1 MTKQGKK
8 VLVVEDEESFIT
20 ALQVGLTREGFEVVV
35 VDDGAKAL
43 DEFNR
48 FDPDIVLLDLM
59 LPNRSGIDICK
70 DIRTVSKTPVIMVT
84 AKSEEID
91 TVIGLEI
98 GADDYIP
105 KPYRL
110 HELIARMRAQLRRAN
125 WTDEPAERS
134 PQEVVQIGEITIDPN
149 RHEVFKGDSQIKLPL
164 KEFELLLL
172 LMRNAGQVLT
182 RAILIDHIWGIE
194 YYGDMKTLD
203 VHIRRIRS
211 KIEEDPSKPKQILTI
226 RGLGYKYADS

>member
-1 MTKQGKK
+1 M
-8 VLVVEDEESFIT
+8 
-20 ALQVGLTREGFEVVV
+20 VV

-48 FDPDIVLLDLM
+48 YDPDIVLLDLM

-110 HELIARMRAQLRRAN
+110 Q
-125 WTDEPAERS
+125 
-134 PQEVVQIGEITIDPN
+134 
-149 RHEVFKGDSQIKLPL
+149 
-164 KEFELLLL
+164 
-172 LMRNAGQVLT
+172 
-182 RAILIDHIWGIE
+182 
-194 YYGDMKTLD
+194 
-203 VHIRRIRS
+203 
-211 KIEEDPSKPKQILTI
+211 
-226 RGLGYKYADS
+226 

>member
-1 MTKQGKK
+1 MSKQGKK

-98 GADDYIP
+98 GAD
-105 KPYRL
+105 L
-110 HELIARMRAQLRRAN
+110 SLI
-125 WTDEPAERS
+125 
-134 PQEVVQIGEITIDPN
+134 
-149 RHEVFKGDSQIKLPL
+149 
-164 KEFELLLL
+164 
-172 LMRNAGQVLT
+172 
-182 RAILIDHIWGIE
+182 HI
-194 YYGDMKTLD
+194 
-203 VHIRRIRS
+203 
-211 KIEEDPSKPKQILTI
+211 
-226 RGLGYKYADS
+226 

>member
-1 MTKQGKK
+1 MSKQGNK

-105 KPYRL
+105 KPYL
-110 HELIARMRAQLRRAN
+110 SPECGHN
-125 WTDEPAERS
+125 SDE
-134 PQEVVQIGEITIDPN
+134 QTGLTNQ
-149 RHEVFKGDSQIKLPL
+149 Q
-164 KEFELLLL
+164 
-172 LMRNAGQVLT
+172 NA
-182 RAILIDHIWGIE
+182 
-194 YYGDMKTLD
+194 
-203 VHIRRIRS
+203 VH
-211 KIEEDPSKPKQILTI
+211 KK
-226 RGLGYKYADS
+226 